1 MNKVTSLINKSQKLY
16 FISIILVLVC
26 CAPLFF
32 LVMKHIYTIDVDT
45 TILYRT
51 NEMAEK
57 YLPSVKNEHIESWN
71 AYNEDTQIL
80 PYSDSYPL
88 DKIIQRSFCNKAGDN
103 IDYRVLYRKVSIEDT
118 DYILMF
124 RTPMMD
130 NKDIIL
136 ALISQYSL
144 LIIILII
151 ALVAVQRFMLRR
163 MWTPFYET
171 LSNIE
176 GFTLERGVIPAYK
189 ETDISEFNRLN
200 QDVTGL
206 MENNLKAYEQQKEFI
221 ENASHEL
228 QTPLAVFRTKL
239 DMLLQDPELT
249 KSQIE
254 MIESLYDVTSR
265 LTGLSKNLLLL
276 AKIDNH
282 QFKDIE
288 NIDLVRLFQSYMPYL
303 EDIAISNGIKIRLEV
318 DGTFLVKANK
328 ILLGSLINN
337 LVINAIRHNVE
348 SGNVDVVMAN
358 NTLAVSNT
366 GDKKALDEEKL
377 FKRFRRKD
385 ESKAG
390 YGLGLCIVY
399 QICKFHGWE
408 ILYHYKEGLHNFTVL
423 FPKEKTIS

>member
-1 MNKVTSLINKSQKLY
+1 
-16 FISIILVLVC
+16 
-26 CAPLFF
+26 
-32 LVMKHIYTIDVDT
+32 
-45 TILYRT
+45 
-51 NEMAEK
+51 MAEK
-57 YLPSVKNEHIESWN
+57 YLPSVKGEYIDNWN
-71 AYNEDTQIL
+71 TYNEDTQIL
-80 PYSDSYPL
+80 AYSDSYPL
-88 DKIIQRSFCNKAGDN
+88 NKIIQRTFCNKAGDN
-103 IDYRVLYRKVSIEDT
+103 IDYRVLYRKVKIEDT

-144 LIIILII
+144 LIVILII

-163 MWTPFYET
+163 MWNPFYEA
-171 LSNIE
+171 LSNME
-176 GFTLERGVIPAYK
+176 GFTLEKGVIPAYK

-200 QDVTGL
+200 QEVNAL
-206 MENNLKAYEQQKEFI
+206 MENNLKTYKQQKEFI

-249 KSQIE
+249 QSQTE

-282 QFKDIE
+282 QFKDME
-288 NIDLVRLFQSYMPYL
+288 NIDFTELLQSYMPYL
-303 EDIAISNGIKIRLEV
+303 EDIAVSSGINIDFEL
-318 DGTFLVKANK
+318 DGSFTVMANK

-337 LVINAIRHNVE
+337 LVINAIRHNT
-348 SGNVDVVMAN
+348 GNGRVDIVVAN
-358 NTLAVSNT
+358 NTFTVSNT
-366 GDKKALDEEKL
+366 GDKRALDEGKL
-377 FKRFRRKD
+377 FKRFSRKD

-408 ILYHYKEGLHNFTVL
+408 ILYFYKEDIHNFVVL
-423 FPKEKTIS
+423 FSKEKAISEA